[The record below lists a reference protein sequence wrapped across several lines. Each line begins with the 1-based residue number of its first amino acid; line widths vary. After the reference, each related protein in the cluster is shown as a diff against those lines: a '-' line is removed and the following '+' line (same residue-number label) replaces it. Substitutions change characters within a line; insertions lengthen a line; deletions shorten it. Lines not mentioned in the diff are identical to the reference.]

1 MGSNRRPGKMR
12 IQNELLSLI
21 VIVLGLTGCPD
32 NQGRQAEMNSY
43 QNASVDQFVEMNAN
57 KDFILINTHIPYEGE
72 IPGTDLL
79 IPFNEIDRHKAKLPN
94 DKMTR
99 IVVYCKAGPMGNIA
113 AERLIEMGYANVIN
127 FKGGMIAW
135 EKTGRSLRFRSQ

>member
-1 MGSNRRPGKMR
+1 
-12 IQNELLSLI
+12 
-21 VIVLGLTGCPD
+21 
-32 NQGRQAEMNSY
+32 MNSY

-72 IPGTDLL
+72 IPGTDFL
-79 IPFNEIDRHKAKLPN
+79 IPFTEIDRHKAKLPN

>member
-1 MGSNRRPGKMR
+1 MR
-12 IQNELLSLI
+12 IRNELLSII
-21 VIVLGLTGCPD
+21 VIVLGLIGCPD
-32 NQGRQAEMNSY
+32 IEGGRAEKNSY
-43 QNASVDQFVEMNAN
+43 QNVSVDQFVEMNAN

-72 IPGTDLL
+72 IPGTDFL
-79 IPFNEIDRHKAKLPN
+79 IPFNEIDRHQAKLPN
-94 DKMTR
+94 DKTTR

-127 FKGGMIAW
+127 FKDGMNAW

>member
-1 MGSNRRPGKMR
+1 MR

-94 DKMTR
+94 DKNTP

-127 FKGGMIAW
+127 FKDGMNAW
-135 EKTGRSLRFRSQ
+135 GKTGRSLRFRSQ

>member
-1 MGSNRRPGKMR
+1 MR
-12 IQNELLSLI
+12 IRIELLSI
-21 VIVLGLTGCPD
+21 FVIVVVLSGCSD
-32 NQGRQAEMNSY
+32 NQGGQAEKNSY
-43 QNASVDQFVEMNAN
+43 QNVSIDQFVEMNAN
-57 KDFILINTHIPYEGE
+57 RDFILINTHIPYEGE

-94 DKMTR
+94 DKNTR

-113 AERLIEMGYANVIN
+113 AERLIEMGYTNVVN
-127 FKGGMIAW
+127 FKGGMNAW

>member
-1 MGSNRRPGKMR
+1 MR
-12 IQNELLSLI
+12 TRNELLSI
-21 VIVLGLTGCPD
+21 VVIVLGLTGCPD
-32 NQGRQAEMNSY
+32 NQGRQAEKNSY
-43 QNASVDQFVEMNAN
+43 RNVSVDQFVEMNAN

-72 IPGTDLL
+72 IPGTDFL

-94 DKMTR
+94 DKNTP

-113 AERLIEMGYANVIN
+113 AERLIEMGYADVIN
-127 FKGGMIAW
+127 FKGGMNAW